1 MFRQIVTL
9 DEPRILSRLRSSHA
23 KRSRKTEGKPEL
35 PPLLSRAVHD
45 ESIVGHD
52 ETARSLITSIRSNA
66 IGLAQRFSDFERA
79 RGNDSPSTV
88 SQDLLIEIL
97 IEIDKFDVDG
107 LQTVL
112 AMSCTLDPSLKAY
125 LPQAMSKIGGYYRIA
140 CDLIDAARS
149 PELTIFRRISVRP
162 IDKPHVDMA
171 FMADHSVGF
180 DQAAQRVTGSSHQ
193 HLLNTYGS
201 QSLSAARMKF
211 QSRMSNCPVRWKVHA
226 EVQLLL
232 FYEQQPHVSRPRIIG
247 SSKSACYLCDL
258 FIQSHG
264 EFYIPRTHGR
274 LYDRWILPDHAVNGH
289 LVSAIDR
296 FNAVL
301 EAKIQN
307 TLRSKTRSLPH
318 PNESVLLLRQPWPSN
333 STLAEPHEQASIQE
347 VLDPMMNIHESPSR
361 DQTGLPLITLPCS
374 PPTPT
379 TTPSHDQFVAEAHVD
394 NAPSDIH
401 PSQTTEVIRRLSLG
415 GSMTHKLIQ
424 PQDTLIIETGPI
436 RLHVSRDTNTLNT
449 TSCWIHIH
457 WSTSE
462 NHALNNNRSFES
474 VNVDSLAKDSD
485 TIVEAGAALT
495 SKELAL
501 QIRGHTIVVKYTFED
516 AERR

>member
-1 MFRQIVTL
+1 M
-9 DEPRILSRLRSSHA
+9 
-23 KRSRKTEGKPEL
+23 
-35 PPLLSRAVHD
+35 
-45 ESIVGHD
+45 
-52 ETARSLITSIRSNA
+52 
-66 IGLAQRFSDFERA
+66 
-79 RGNDSPSTV
+79 
-88 SQDLLIEIL
+88 LIEVL

-112 AMSCTLDPSLKAY
+112 AFSRKLDPSLKAS
-125 LPQAMSKIGGYYRIA
+125 LPRALSKVGRYFRIA

-201 QSLSAARMKF
+201 QSLSAARTKF
-211 QSRMSNCPVRWKVHA
+211 QSRMSNCPILWKVHA

-232 FYEQQPHVSRPRIIG
+232 FYKQQPHVSRPRIIG

-258 FIQSHG
+258 FIQCHG
-264 EFYIPRTHGR
+264 EFCIPRTHGR
-274 LYDRWILPDHAVNGH
+274 LYDRWILPDNAVNGH
-289 LVSAIDR
+289 LVSATEN

-301 EAKIQN
+301 EAKIQK

-333 STLAEPHEQASIQE
+333 STLAEPHEQASIQK
-347 VLDPMMNIHESPSR
+347 VLDPIHEIPSR
-361 DQTGLPLITLPCS
+361 DQTGPPLVTLPCS

-379 TTPSHDQFVAEAHVD
+379 ATTSQDQSVAEAHVD
-394 NAPSDIH
+394 NAPPDIH
-401 PSQTTEVIRRLSLG
+401 PSQPTEVIRSLSLG
-415 GSMTHKLIQ
+415 DSMTHKLIH
-424 PQDTLIIETGPI
+424 PQDTLIIETGLT
-436 RLHVSRDTNTLNT
+436 RLHASRDTNTLNT
-449 TSCWIHIH
+449 TSCWIHVQYPA
-457 WSTSE
+457 SQS
-462 NHALNNNRSFES
+462 HAANSNKDFET
-474 VNVDSLAKDSD
+474 VNVDSLAQDSD
-485 TIVEAGAALT
+485 IVVEAGAALS

-501 QIRGHTIVVKYTFED
+501 QIRGHTIVVKYTFENT
-516 AERR
+516 ETR

>member
-1 MFRQIVTL
+1 M
-9 DEPRILSRLRSSHA
+9 
-23 KRSRKTEGKPEL
+23 
-35 PPLLSRAVHD
+35 
-45 ESIVGHD
+45 
-52 ETARSLITSIRSNA
+52 
-66 IGLAQRFSDFERA
+66 
-79 RGNDSPSTV
+79 
-88 SQDLLIEIL
+88 LIEVL

-112 AMSCTLDPSLKAY
+112 AISRTLNPNLKAS
-125 LPQAMSKIGGYYRIA
+125 LPRALSKVGRYFRIA
-140 CDLIDAARS
+140 CDLINAARS

-162 IDKPHVDMA
+162 IAKPHVDMA
-171 FMADHSVGF
+171 FMADHSGGF
-180 DQAAQRVTGSSHQ
+180 DQAAQRITGSSHQ

-201 QSLSAARMKF
+201 QSLSAARTDF
-211 QSRMSNCPVRWKVHA
+211 QSRMSNCPVAWKVHA
-226 EVQLLL
+226 EIQLLL

-258 FIQSHG
+258 FIQLHG
-264 EFYIPRTHGR
+264 EFSNPRTHGK
-274 LYDRWILPDHAVNGH
+274 LYDRWILPEHAVNGH
-289 LVSAIDR
+289 LVPVIDE
-296 FNAVL
+296 FNAAL
-301 EAKIQN
+301 EVRIQD
-307 TLRSKTRSLPH
+307 TLRSKTRPLPR
-318 PNESVLLLRQPWPSN
+318 PNESVILLRQPWSSN
-333 STLAEPHEQASIQE
+333 STLAEPHEQPHEQTSIQE
-347 VLDPMMNIHESPSR
+347 ILDPIHENPSKHQPGLPLVTLPYSPTPPTPSASR
-361 DQTGLPLITLPCS
+361 DQP
-374 PPTPT
+374 
-379 TTPSHDQFVAEAHVD
+379 VAEAHVD

-401 PSQTTEVIRRLSLG
+401 PSQTTEAIRRLSLG
-415 GSMTHKLIQ
+415 DSMTHKLIN

-462 NHALNNNRSFES
+462 NHAVNNNRSFES

>member
-1 MFRQIVTL
+1 MGRN
-9 DEPRILSRLRSSHA
+9 
-23 KRSRKTEGKPEL
+23 K
-35 PPLLSRAVHD
+35 
-45 ESIVGHD
+45 
-52 ETARSLITSIRSNA
+52 TARALITSIRSNA
-66 IGLAQRFSDFERA
+66 KRLSKRFSDFEKA
-79 RGNDSPSTV
+79 RGNSSPISV
-88 SQDLLIEIL
+88 SQDMLIEVL

-112 AMSCTLDPSLKAY
+112 AFSRKLDPSLKAS
-125 LPQAMSKIGGYYRIA
+125 LPRALSKVGRYFRIA

-201 QSLSAARMKF
+201 QSLSAARTKF
-211 QSRMSNCPVRWKVHA
+211 QSRMSNCPILWKVHA

-264 EFYIPRTHGR
+264 EFCIPRTHGR
-274 LYDRWILPDHAVNGH
+274 LYDRWILPHHAVNGH

-307 TLRSKTRSLPH
+307 TLRRKTRSLPH
-318 PNESVLLLRQPWPSN
+318 PNESVLLLRQPWSSN

-347 VLDPMMNIHESPSR
+347 VLDPIHESPSR
-361 DQTGLPLITLPCS
+361 DQTGPPMVTLPCS

-379 TTPSHDQFVAEAHVD
+379 TTTSQDQSVAEAHVD
-394 NAPSDIH
+394 NGPPSIH
-401 PSQTTEVIRRLSLG
+401 PSQPTEVIRRLSLG
-415 GSMTHKLIQ
+415 DSLTHKLIH

-462 NHALNNNRSFES
+462 NHAVNNNRSFES

-501 QIRGHTIVVKYTFED
+501 QIRGHTIVVKYTFEN
-516 AERR
+516 AETR